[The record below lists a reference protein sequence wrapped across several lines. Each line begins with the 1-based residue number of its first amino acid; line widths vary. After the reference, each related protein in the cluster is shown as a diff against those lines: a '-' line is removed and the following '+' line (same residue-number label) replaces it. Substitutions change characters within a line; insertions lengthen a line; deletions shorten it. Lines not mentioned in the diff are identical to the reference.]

1 MLTVLLSLKPLA
13 LVSET
18 RISFSNYAYL
28 LTVLSSLKLVPPVS
42 RQLHLFAHFLTA
54 IIIKAT
60 PAHESVKYLEDIR
73 RSISEDMRSISED
86 FRRSSEDIRRGMHSL
101 SYIFYTLTY
110 IL

>member
-28 LTVLSSLKLVPPVS
+28 LSVLSSLKLVPPVS
-42 RQLHLFAHFLTA
+42 RQLHLFAHFPTA

-86 FRRSSEDIRRGMHSL
+86 IRRGMHSL